1 MHDQVRRMMK
11 KEEAVLDMILTI
23 SYEMLRAG
31 LEVGTVEHGIE
42 SMCRAYQM
50 EEVQVLTITSSI
62 LVSVKGQDGTIYTQ
76 TRRVRDYHTDFAYL
90 KELDYLVR
98 KLTEEQTPCEAVA
111 GELEKLREKFCQRN
125 TVRTVLREYFVHC
138 FISFAFSMFFGGSI
152 RDGIT
157 ACICA
162 VLIRSV
168 LYLFGIAAKNRFLV
182 NMAASV
188 AGGAAAV
195 FLNQC
200 GLSDS
205 VDKVI
210 IGNIMLLIPGLAT
223 VNAFRDLIGGDTISG
238 LLRLAESLVAA
249 AAIAI
254 GFSMVFFVVG
264 IAHYL

>member
-1 MHDQVRRMMK
+1 MK
-11 KEEAVLDMILTI
+11 KEEAILDTILTI

-42 SMCRAYQM
+42 RMCRAYQM

-62 LVSVKGQDGTIYTQ
+62 LVSVKGQDGNIYTQ
-76 TRRVRDYHTDFAYL
+76 TRRIRDSHTDFAYL
-90 KELDYLVR
+90 KELDCLARRMIRERPV
-98 KLTEEQTPCEAVA
+98 CEAVA
-111 GELEKLREKFCQRN
+111 AELEELREQYVQQN

-138 FISFAFSMFFGGSI
+138 FISFVFSMFFGGSI
-152 RDGIT
+152 WDGIS
-157 ACICA
+157 AGICA

-168 LYLFGIAAKNRFLV
+168 LYLFGTAVKNRFLV

-188 AGGAAAV
+188 AGGIAAV
-195 FLNQC
+195 FLYQC

-238 LLRLAESLVAA
+238 LLRLAEALVAA

-254 GFSMVFFVVG
+254 GFSMAFFVW
-264 IAHYL
+264 

>member
-1 MHDQVRRMMK
+1 MK
-11 KEEAVLDMILTI
+11 KEEAILDVILTI

-90 KELDYLVR
+90 KELDHLVR
-98 KLTEEQTPCEAVA
+98 KLIEERMDCDAAAE
-111 GELEKLREKFCQRN
+111 EMRKLREKFRPGN
-125 TVRTVLREYFVHC
+125 TVWTVLREYFVHC
-138 FISFAFSMFFGGSI
+138 FISFTFSLFFGGSI

-168 LYLFGIAAKNRFLV
+168 LYLFGTAVKNKYLV

-188 AGGAAAV
+188 AGGVAAV
-195 FLNQC
+195 FLYQC

-223 VNAFRDLIGGDTISG
+223 VNSFRDLIGGDTISG
-238 LLRLAESLVAA
+238 LLRLAEALVAA

-254 GFSMVFFVVG
+254 GFSMAFFVW
-264 IAHYL
+264 

>member
-1 MHDQVRRMMK
+1 MK
-11 KEEAVLDMILTI
+11 KEEAILDMILTI

-62 LVSVKGQDGTIYTQ
+62 LVSVKGQDGSIYTQ

-90 KELDYLVR
+90 KELDHLVR
-98 KLTEEQTPCEAVA
+98 KLIEEKMDCDAVA
-111 GELEKLREKFCQRN
+111 EERGTLRETYRPKN

-138 FISFAFSMFFGGSI
+138 FISFAFSLFFGGSI

-168 LYLFGIAAKNRFLV
+168 LYLFGTAVKNKYLV

-188 AGGAAAV
+188 AGGVAAV
-195 FLNQC
+195 FCYQC

-223 VNAFRDLIGGDTISG
+223 VNSFRDLIGGDTISG
-238 LLRLAESLVAA
+238 LLRLAEALVAA

-254 GFSMVFFVVG
+254 GFSMAFFVW
-264 IAHYL
+264 